1 VPPSSWP
8 SKNVVTVL
16 KLSHNAQKLLNLP
29 KLPCLVNGSGLLTQ
43 PGAILKCLAGSSQY
57 TKILENVTPLGKAEI
72 DQWLSF
78 LAQRDYAVT
87 DAAAIKTLNGHLQ
100 TRTFMAANNVTLAD
114 LGTYPAVHQWMVG
127 ASAEERLAHC
137 NVTRW
142 FDHIQHLP
150 GISKAVGHLTT
161 VDIHTDPV
169 PAAAAAGS
177 ANGNAAAGGADK
189 SKGAMVNGV
198 ADQAKAKAKKAA
210 KEDKKKER
218 AEKKAE
224 NSNNKAPERP
234 VEDVTRLDVRVGQ
247 ITKVWQHPEAD
258 KLYCEEIDIGEEKPR
273 QIASGLVPYVP
284 IEQMQDAMVVVLC
297 NLKAKNLKGFPSHG
311 MVLCASSADKS
322 NTELIRPP
330 PEAKIGD
337 RIAWEGLEGEP
348 DEVLNDKKNPFSK
361 VQPDFRT
368 STDKI
373 ALYKDHRFMT
383 PSGPCFCDSIV
394 GGTIS

>member
-1 VPPSSWP
+1 M
-8 SKNVVTVL
+8 
-16 KLSHNAQKLLNLP
+16 
-29 KLPCLVNGSGLLTQ
+29 
-43 PGAILKCLAGSSQY
+43 AGIQS
-57 TKILENVTPLGKAEI
+57 L
-72 DQWLSF
+72 
-78 LAQRDYAVT
+78 
-87 DAAAIKTLNGHLQ
+87 HLWQ
-100 TRTFMAANNVTLAD
+100 GVYPFMAADNVTLAD
-114 LGTYPAVHQWMVG
+114 LATYPAVHQWMVG

-150 GISKAVGHLTT
+150 GISKAVGHLTS

-169 PAAAAAGS
+169 PAAAGS
-177 ANGNAAAGGADK
+177 ANANAAAGADK
-189 SKGAMVNGV
+189 SKDAMVNGV
-198 ADQAKAKAKKAA
+198 ADQDKAKAKKAA
-210 KEDKKKER
+210 KEDKKKQR
-218 AEKKAE
+218 AD
-224 NSNNKAPERP
+224 NKAPERP
-234 VEDVTRLDVRVGQ
+234 VEDVTRLDVRVGK

-273 QIASGLVPYVP
+273 QIASGLVPY
-284 IEQMQDAMVVVLC
+284 VVVLC

-330 PEAKIGD
+330 PEAKIGPHS
-337 RIAWEGLEGEP
+337 WEGLEGEP

-368 STDKI
+368 SPDKI